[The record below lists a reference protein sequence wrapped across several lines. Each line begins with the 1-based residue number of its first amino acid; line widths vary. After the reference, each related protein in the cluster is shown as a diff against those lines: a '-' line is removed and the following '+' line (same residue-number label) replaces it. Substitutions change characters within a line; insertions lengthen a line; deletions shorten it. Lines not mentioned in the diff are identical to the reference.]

1 MFFSREEEIAV
12 RELYDYLDI
21 DYGSVDSDME
31 YGYLT
36 LHGSGEKYAWYFDG
50 VLEAAINID
59 TLEITEDDAQW
70 ITEL

>member
-1 MFFSREEEIAV
+1 M
-12 RELYDYLDI
+12 DI

-36 LHGSGEKYAWYFDG
+36 FHGSGEKYAWYFDG